1 VSPEGVPGRT
11 LSPVLLLFF
20 VFSIAAHGLG
30 WMAWKS
36 SQSGS
41 AAQEWMLTRQRAQ
54 PAVRVH
60 LSAPPSDARP
70 VENEAVHAQPIASRD
85 LRRAATPP
93 DSALSAQVFVPAS
106 ELDAPVVPM
115 SAPDTSRLDGLGF
128 SGFPIRLRL
137 LIAADGQVLDVL
149 TLQSA
154 PEDAQSIEQIKAML
168 QDTAYIP
175 GRLQG
180 KPVRTQLDLELKL
193 SNVE

>member
-1 VSPEGVPGRT
+1 
-11 LSPVLLLFF
+11 
-20 VFSIAAHGLG
+20 
-30 WMAWKS
+30 MAWKN

-41 AAQEWMLTRQRAQ
+41 APAMWTEPQQGARALMH
-54 PAVRVH
+54 VH
-60 LSAPPSDARP
+60 LSAPQGT
-70 VENEAVHAQPIASRD
+70 AQPRGSEATHAPPIAPQS
-85 LRRAATPP
+85 LRTGAATSGGAR
-93 DSALSAQVFVPAS
+93 SALAFVPAS

>member
-1 VSPEGVPGRT
+1 M
-11 LSPVLLLFF
+11 
-20 VFSIAAHGLG
+20 H
-30 WMAWKS
+30 
-36 SQSGS
+36 
-41 AAQEWMLTRQRAQ
+41 
-54 PAVRVH
+54 VH
-60 LSAPPSDARP
+60 LSVPPDTPRLRGT
-70 VENEAVHAQPIASRD
+70 EAAHTHPIAAQN
-85 LRRAATPP
+85 LRGVAPAA
-93 DSALSAQVFVPAS
+93 DGAQSALVFVPTS

-137 LIAADGQVLDVL
+137 LIAADGHVLDVL

-180 KPVRTQLDLELKL
+180 RPVRTQLDLELKL
-193 SNVE
+193 SDVE

>member
-1 VSPEGVPGRT
+1 MAP
-11 LSPVLLLFF
+11 
-20 VFSIAAHGLG
+20 AADG
-30 WMAWKS
+30 
-36 SQSGS
+36 
-41 AAQEWMLTRQRAQ
+41 AQ
-54 PAVRVH
+54 
-60 LSAPPSDARP
+60 
-70 VENEAVHAQPIASRD
+70 
-85 LRRAATPP
+85 
-93 DSALSAQVFVPAS
+93 SALVFVPAS
-106 ELDAPVVPM
+106 ELDGPVVPM

-137 LIAADGQVLDVL
+137 LIAADGHVLDVL

-180 KPVRTQLDLELKL
+180 RPVRTQLDLELKL